1 MTGQNE
7 QLTSVLI
14 LSDARDI
21 ANPLV
26 ESLAEAQFGQ
36 KSRICQASSQ
46 HEITVRLAEVE
57 SYNAI
62 FCARECADWLTQDLY
77 DHLDDF
83 FPETELIMA
92 GGKSIAASVRTYL
105 QRQHLVKEGI
115 AASVE
120 LEDHRLALQIA
131 RQRLEEFDALQA
143 ANDFQTVCQAV
154 FSKIRHEIN
163 NPLTGVLGQAQ
174 LILRRA
180 DNLSEETRKRIE
192 TIETLALRISEI
204 FKSTTPAFIV
214 EQSNVVDHDA
224 SSHQ

>member
-1 MTGQNE
+1 MTGQTE
-7 QLTSVLI
+7 QVTSVLI

-174 LILRRA
+174 LLLRRS
-180 DNLSEETRKRIE
+180 DNFSDETRRRIE
-192 TIETLALRISEI
+192 TIEILALRISEI

-214 EQSNVVDHDA
+214 EQSNVVDHDV